1 LGSGGFRQ
9 ALNRGSAPSPGLLR
23 NPASAPRS
31 GERCEALHSGAAI
44 TIINFFQPILNASL
58 LTLAP
63 SLFQLSVVFPRDRL
77 PLLRIMLGL
86 RLRRR

>member
-1 LGSGGFRQ
+1 VKLV
-9 ALNRGSAPSPGLLR
+9 
-23 NPASAPRS
+23 
-31 GERCEALHSGAAI
+31 HSGAAI

>member
-1 LGSGGFRQ
+1 V
-9 ALNRGSAPSPGLLR
+9 
-23 NPASAPRS
+23 RS

-63 SLFQLSVVFPRDRL
+63 SLFQLSVVFPQDRL

>member
-1 LGSGGFRQ
+1 
-9 ALNRGSAPSPGLLR
+9 LLR
-23 NPASAPRS
+23 NPVSPRAA
-31 GERCEALHSGAAI
+31 GKGVKLVHSGAAI

-63 SLFQLSVVFPRDRL
+63 SLFQLSVVFPQDRL
-77 PLLRIMLGL
+77 PLLRIMLGS